1 MEEQP
6 ELSILEGLK
15 LLEERKGNPKINT
28 TSADKKAPAA
38 ATKAMPS
45 PAPRFEDKRSAKDM
59 LALCSREKEA
69 VELARKSDIEASKSP
84 LMVHMGACQTCR
96 VAYHEAKRR

>member
-38 ATKAMPS
+38 TKVMPS
-45 PAPRFEDKRSAKDM
+45 PAPKFEDKRTTKDM
-59 LALCSREKEA
+59 LAPCSQEKEA